1 MDLAKIYL
9 SFNNQAEAFEFP
21 VLPEEVEIKESGNNK
36 SHILQNIGE
45 VTIINKVKAYTLT
58 LKGLF
63 PMENGPYV
71 SSKYL
76 LKPAVYVEKIKR
88 WRDTGKPVRL
98 VITGTS
104 VDLSWAC
111 TIEDFS
117 YKEKAGA
124 VGDIEYII
132 SFKEYRWFKVKKVEI
147 VSDSKT
153 SQPAIAKTEQRPVE
167 KEMPKT
173 YTVQKG
179 DTLCSISKKCLGDS
193 GKYKEIAKKNNI
205 ANPSLIYPGQVLQL

>member
-1 MDLAKIYL
+1 MAKIYL

-45 VTIINKVKAYTLT
+45 VTVINTVKAPT
-58 LKGLF
+58 LKLEGF
-63 PMENGPYV
+63 FSMNSGPYV
-71 SSKYL
+71 TSKYL
-76 LKPAVYVEKIKR
+76 LKPIEYIEKIKR

-124 VGDIEYII
+124 VGDIEYTI

-147 VSDSKT
+147 VNESKT
-153 SQPAIAKTEQRPVE
+153 NQASVTKTEQRPVE
-167 KEMPKT
+167 KEIPKT

-179 DTLCSISKKCLGDS
+179 DTLCSIAKKCLGDS
-193 GKYKEIAKKNNI
+193 GKYKDIAKKNNI
-205 ANPSLIYPGQVLQL
+205 SNPNVIYPGQVLTL

>member
-1 MDLAKIYL
+1 MVLARIYL

-45 VTIINKVKAYTLT
+45 VTVINTVKAPT
-58 LKGLF
+58 LKLEGFF
-63 PMENGPYV
+63 PMNSGPYV
-71 SSKYL
+71 TSKYL
-76 LKPAVYVEKIKR
+76 LKPIEYIEKIKR

-124 VGDIEYII
+124 VGDIEYTI

-147 VSDSKT
+147 VNESKT
-153 SQPAIAKTEQRPVE
+153 NQAVCYKNRTKTGR
-167 KEMPKT
+167 KR
-173 YTVQKG
+173 
-179 DTLCSISKKCLGDS
+179 DS
-193 GKYKEIAKKNNI
+193 
-205 ANPSLIYPGQVLQL
+205 

>member
-1 MDLAKIYL
+1 MAKIYL

-45 VTIINKVKAYTLT
+45 ITVINTIKAPT
-58 LKGLF
+58 LKLESFF
-63 PMENGPYV
+63 PINSGPYV
-71 SSKYL
+71 TSKYL
-76 LKPAVYVEKIKR
+76 LKPNEYIEKIKR

-167 KEMPKT
+167 KEKPKT

>member
-45 VTIINKVKAYTLT
+45 ITVINRIKAPT
-58 LKGLF
+58 LKLESFF
-63 PMENGPYV
+63 PINNGPYV
-71 SSKYL
+71 TSKYL
-76 LKPAVYVEKIKR
+76 LKPNEYIEKIKR

-153 SQPAIAKTEQRPVE
+153 SQPAIAKMEQRPVE
-167 KEMPKT
+167 KEIPKT
-173 YTVQKG
+173 YTVQTG

>member
-45 VTIINKVKAYTLT
+45 ITVINTVKAPT
-58 LKGLF
+58 LKLEGFF
-63 PMENGPYV
+63 PINSGPYV
-71 SSKYL
+71 TSKYL
-76 LKPAVYVEKIKR
+76 LKPNEYIEKIKR

-124 VGDIEYII
+124 VGDIEYTI

-153 SQPAIAKTEQRPVE
+153 SQPAIAKMEQRPVE
-167 KEMPKT
+167 KEIPKT
-173 YTVQKG
+173 YTVQTE
-179 DTLCSISKKCLGDS
+179 DTLCSISKKCLGES

>member
-45 VTIINKVKAYTLT
+45 ITVINRIKAPT
-58 LKGLF
+58 LKLESFF
-63 PMENGPYV
+63 PINSGPYV
-71 SSKYL
+71 TSKYL
-76 LKPAVYVEKIKR
+76 LKPNEYIEKIKR

-124 VGDIEYII
+124 VGDIEYTI

-167 KEMPKT
+167 KEKPKT

>member
-1 MDLAKIYL
+1 MVLAKIYL

-45 VTIINKVKAYTLT
+45 ITVINTIKAPT
-58 LKGLF
+58 LKLESFF
-63 PMENGPYV
+63 PINSGPYV
-71 SSKYL
+71 TSKYL
-76 LKPAVYVEKIKR
+76 LKPNEYIEKIKR

-167 KEMPKT
+167 KEKPKT
-173 YTVQKG
+173 YTVQTG

>member
-45 VTIINKVKAYTLT
+45 ITVINTIKAPALKVESFFPINS
-58 LKGLF
+58 
-63 PMENGPYV
+63 GPYV
-71 SSKYL
+71 TSKYL
-76 LKPAVYVEKIKR
+76 LKPNEYIEKIKR

-124 VGDIEYII
+124 VADIEYTI

-167 KEMPKT
+167 KEIPKT

-179 DTLCSISKKCLGDS
+179 DTLCSISKKCLGES

>member
-21 VLPEEVEIKESGNNK
+21 VLPGEVEIKESGNNK

-45 VTIINKVKAYTLT
+45 ITVINRIKAPT
-58 LKGLF
+58 LKLESFF
-63 PMENGPYV
+63 PINNSPYV
-71 SSKYL
+71 TSKYL
-76 LKPAVYVEKIKR
+76 LKPNEYIEKIKR

-111 TIEDFS
+111 TIEEFS

-124 VGDIEYII
+124 VGDIEYTI

-153 SQPAIAKTEQRPVE
+153 SQPAIAKMEQRPVE
-167 KEMPKT
+167 KEIPKT
-173 YTVQKG
+173 YTVQTG

>member
-1 MDLAKIYL
+1 MELAKIYL

-21 VLPEEVEIKESGNNK
+21 VLPEEVEVKEKGNNK

-71 SSKYL
+71 TSKYL
-76 LKPAVYVEKIKR
+76 LKSAVYVEKIKR

-124 VGDIEYII
+124 VGDIEYTI

-147 VSDSKT
+147 VNESKT
-153 SQPAIAKTEQRPVE
+153 NQASVTKTEQRPVE
-167 KEMPKT
+167 KEIPKT

-179 DTLCSISKKCLGDS
+179 DTLCSIAKKCLGDS
-193 GKYKEIAKKNNI
+193 GKYKDIAKKNNI
-205 ANPSLIYPGQVLQL
+205 SNPNVIYPGQVLTL

>member
-1 MDLAKIYL
+1 MN
-9 SFNNQAEAFEFP
+9 S
-21 VLPEEVEIKESGNNK
+21 
-36 SHILQNIGE
+36 
-45 VTIINKVKAYTLT
+45 
-58 LKGLF
+58 
-63 PMENGPYV
+63 GPYV
-71 SSKYL
+71 TSKYL
-76 LKPAVYVEKIKR
+76 LKPIEYIEKIKR

-124 VGDIEYII
+124 VGDIEYTI

-147 VSDSKT
+147 VNESKT
-153 SQPAIAKTEQRPVE
+153 NQASVTKTEQRPVE
-167 KEMPKT
+167 KEIPKT

-179 DTLCSISKKCLGDS
+179 DTLCSIAKKCLGDS
-193 GKYKEIAKKNNI
+193 GKYKDIAKKNNI
-205 ANPSLIYPGQVLQL
+205 SNPNVIYPGQVLTL

>member
-1 MDLAKIYL
+1 M
-9 SFNNQAEAFEFP
+9 
-21 VLPEEVEIKESGNNK
+21 
-36 SHILQNIGE
+36 
-45 VTIINKVKAYTLT
+45 T
-58 LKGLF
+58 
-63 PMENGPYV
+63 
-71 SSKYL
+71 SKYL
-76 LKPAVYVEKIKR
+76 LKPNEYIEKIKR

-167 KEMPKT
+167 KEKPKT